1 MCELKL
7 QSANIVEVLILKS
20 CFDVQI
26 GELNY
31 YIIIHAGFSFVL
43 KRYPNTVKTYALLSW
58 P

>member
-1 MCELKL
+1 MCELIL

-31 YIIIHAGFSFVL
+31 YIIKLMDDWNIM
-43 KRYPNTVKTYALLSW
+43 KK
-58 P
+58 